1 MFRSFSGAAERA
13 SFGRGGPE
21 RPIVLIMCY
30 LTRAQRLL
38 EDFLTGKGVV
48 KSVFSPL
55 LNNPNNVHKAMA
67 KRFSKFIRIW
77 RISPRLALVYLV
89 RRVKRQATHLIP
101 VDDWNRNWLGEEMR
115 PFNSLR

>member
-1 MFRSFSGAAERA
+1 M
-13 SFGRGGPE
+13 GPE

-30 LTRAQRLL
+30 LTRAREIL

-55 LNNPNNVHKAMA
+55 SNNPNNVHKAMV

-77 RISPRLALVYLV
+77 RISPRLALAYLI